1 MKSSYRFLLAVA
13 AGAGAYA
20 AARVEQGRM
29 RRRLAARAP
38 AGAPRVVVLGGGF
51 AGLQAVKDLAA
62 RLAGRARI
70 VLVDRRNYFLFTP
83 MLYQAAMG
91 GVTFRDIVHPL
102 RRLVARGGAQ
112 FCRAE
117 VEGVDFNARRV
128 RLDSGELA
136 YDYLVVALGSTT
148 NYFGNDAVR
157 AHTLPLKQIEDAIAI
172 RNRLVDMLEDAAIEN
187 DPAKRRAM
195 LTVAVVG
202 GGATG
207 VETAAAC
214 AALFRRIIPRDYSN
228 LDAREARV
236 VLVEATPKLLG
247 HMGAEIASIALAEL
261 RKMGVEVLLNVSA
274 QSAGPGVL
282 TLSGGRAIEAGTI
295 VWATGVKAPEAVAR
309 MEAPHGPGGSL
320 AVDEFLRAP
329 GCAGVYAAGDSAYI
343 AGLPLLAAVAMQ
355 QGEAV
360 ARNIARA
367 IEGRKPVAFR
377 YRNYGEVIS
386 LGPKAGAAEV
396 RGTVI
401 NGLAGWFM
409 WRVVHLARLT
419 SFRNKAASA
428 LDWTAGYITEQDTT
442 RLEVKPSYGEHARRA
457 GG

>member
-1 MKSSYRFLLAVA
+1 MKSTNRFLLAAA
-13 AGAGAYA
+13 AGAGVYA
-20 AARVEQGRM
+20 AARCEQARV
-29 RRRLAARAP
+29 RRRLAARVP
-38 AGAPRVVVLGGGF
+38 ADAPRVVVLGGGF

-62 RLAGRARI
+62 SLAGRARI
-70 VLVDRRNYFLFTP
+70 VLVDRQNYFLFTP
-83 MLYQAAMG
+83 MLYQAATG

-102 RRLVARGGAQ
+102 RRLAAREGVQ

-128 RLDSGELA
+128 RLDSGGLA

-157 AHTLPLKQIEDAIAI
+157 AHTLPLKRIEDAIAI
-172 RNRLVDMLEDAAIEN
+172 RNRLVDMLEDAAIEK

-195 LTVAVVG
+195 LTVVVAG

-207 VETAAAC
+207 AETAAAC
-214 AALFRRIIPRDYSN
+214 AALFRRVIPRDYSN

-236 VLVEATPKLLG
+236 VLVEATSKLLG

-274 QSAGPGVL
+274 QSAAPGSL
-282 TLSGGRAIEAGTI
+282 ALSGGRGIEAGTI
-295 VWATGVKAPEAVAR
+295 IWAAGVKVPEVVAR

-320 AVDEFLRAP
+320 AVDEFLQVP
-329 GCAGVYAAGDSAYI
+329 GLDGVYAIGDSAHI
-343 AGLPLLAAVAMQ
+343 AGLPLLAAAAMQ
-355 QGEAV
+355 QGKAA
-360 ARNIARA
+360 ARNITRV
-367 IEGRKPVAFR
+367 IEGRQPVAFR

-386 LGPKAGAAEV
+386 LGPKAGAAEI

-401 NGLAGWFM
+401 DGLAGWFM

-419 SFRNKAASA
+419 SFRNKAASV
-428 LDWTAGYITEQDTT
+428 LDWTAGYITEQDMT
-442 RLEVKPSYGEHARRA
+442 RLEVAPNYGEHSRRA